1 MLNGIL
7 IGAAIPD
14 GVELISTG
22 VEGLVVLLQLSNTKK
37 QTVNKYWLFKR
48 LHLSFKFTKQNNYLY
63 KLLKFE

>member
-14 GVELISTG
+14 GIELISTG

-37 QTVNKYWLFKR
+37 QAVNK
-48 LHLSFKFTKQNNYLY
+48 
-63 KLLKFE
+63 

>member
-37 QTVNKYWLFKR
+37 HAVNKYWLFKR
-48 LHLSFKFTKQNNYLY
+48 LHLSFKITKQNNYLD
-63 KLLKFE
+63 KLLKYE